1 MIRRMVRGQP
11 VYEQV
16 PEDAEVE
23 GDFDEIEG
31 EDEYEGEEG
40 EEYEGEEYEGEE
52 YEGDEYYE

>member
-23 GDFDEIEG
+23 GEFDEIEG
-31 EDEYEGEEG
+31 EDEYEDEEG
-40 EEYEGEEYEGEE
+40 YEDEYE
-52 YEGDEYYE
+52 